1 MRKKVLSVLTALF
14 LIGFII
20 VPFAVADDP
29 TEVTLGVRGSM
40 GASRAGES
48 FQMFEAY
55 GTYQLP
61 WRWAFSSDVVL
72 GTYLEASIGVL
83 NGGGDHAGAFGIG
96 PGFDLELL
104 NGKLEFNIGVN
115 ILGIT
120 THQFGDVDLGS
131 ALQFSSYAGVSYKFF
146 EHFVLGYR
154 FSHVSN
160 AGISNPNP
168 GLNLHIV
175 AFSYQF

>member
-1 MRKKVLSVLTALF
+1 MQKKLLF
-14 LIGFII
+14 TLLAFLLIGFII
-20 VPFAVADDP
+20 VPFATADD
-29 TEVTLGVRGSM
+29 TNEIALGVRGSL

-48 FQMFEAY
+48 FQMFEAF

-61 WRWAFSSDVVL
+61 WSWKFSSDVVL

-96 PGFDLELL
+96 PGLDLELL
-104 NGKLEFNIGVN
+104 NGTLEFNIGVN
-115 ILGIT
+115 VLGIT
-120 THQFGDVDLGS
+120 SHQFGHVDMGS
-131 ALQFSSYAGVSYKFF
+131 ALQFSPYAGVSYRFF

-154 FSHVSN
+154 FSHISN
-160 AGISNPNP
+160 AGIARPNP
-168 GLNLHIV
+168 GINLHIV